1 MNLGLAFIAG
11 LLTVLSPCVLPLAPI
26 IVAGARSRDPRGPIA
41 LALGLALTFGVVGGA
56 IASFGI
62 ELGEAGAVR
71 AIAAAIMLVVGVIM
85 LIPALGFKSERALSP
100 LTRWGEALSKH
111 LPSAGLWGFAAA
123 GVVLAFAWAP
133 CVGPTLGAAFAL
145 AASSGSIA
153 AAIATMFLF
162 SLGAALAL
170 LAVGYGFG
178 RLAARGRWMAGRTAR
193 LGGATFAIVL
203 IAVGLAILT
212 GLDRAFEASFLAAAP
227 DWFISLATRF

>member
-11 LLTVLSPCVLPLAPI
+11 LLSVFSPCVLPLAPI
-26 IVAGARSRDPRGPIA
+26 IIAGARSRDPRGPIA

-56 IASFGI
+56 IASFGVA
-62 ELGEAGAVR
+62 LGEAGFVR
-71 AIAAAIMLVVGVIM
+71 AIAAAIMVAAGVII
-85 LIPALGFKSERALSP
+85 LIPALGLGSERALSS
-100 LTRWGEALSKH
+100 LSQWGEGLSKH
-111 LPSAGLWGFAAA
+111 LPSAGLWGFAGA

-145 AASSGSIA
+145 AASGGSVA

-170 LAVGYGFG
+170 LGVGYGFG

-193 LGGATFAIVL
+193 LGRAAFAIVL
-203 IAVGLAILT
+203 IAAGLAILT
-212 GLDRAFEASFLAAAP
+212 GFDRALEAAALSASP
-227 DWFISLATRF
+227 AWLIALTTRF